1 MPVIKCLVLRAEKAL
16 GRRVFVST
24 SLLVF
29 LFLSHPSG
37 IFVCLHLR
45 IDKRKGVRVTEG
57 CSDMKNTRQAT
68 WCVAEVMNSSARQK
82 RKATQLEDQFLIRSL
97 TLQGS
102 AKKQYFNQSPP
113 ASSLFTT

>member
-1 MPVIKCLVLRAEKAL
+1 MPVIKRLVLRAEKAL
-16 GRRVFVST
+16 GQRVLFQPPSSSFSS
-24 SLLVF
+24 SLLP
-29 LFLSHPSG
+29 LEYL
-37 IFVCLHLR
+37 FVCISELINER
-45 IDKRKGVRVTEG
+45 GVGVTEG

-97 TLQGS
+97 ALPGS